1 MNRQAITAILGMAAL
16 GVILVACAS
25 EATDGQPGGDG
36 KPVDRYRCFNPTF
49 VRNFETA
56 GDDKLIILSDSN
68 QAYELAMAGPCFGL
82 DDSLAIGIRSHTG
95 MGEICDPLDADI
107 IFHDNAMGGRRE
119 CRVMT
124 MRHLTGDEAAKYI
137 TPRKAAAAAASTG
150 SSSTSSSAHQ

>member
-1 MNRQAITAILGMAAL
+1 MKRQAMTAMLGVAAL
-16 GVILVACAS
+16 AAILVACAS
-25 EATDGQPGGDG
+25 EATNGTSGGDA

-49 VRNFETA
+49 LRGFETPSN
-56 GDDKLIILSDSN
+56 DRLIIESDNN

-124 MRHLTGDEAAKYI
+124 MRHLSGDEAAKYV
-137 TPRKAAAAAASTG
+137 TPRKAAAAAAA
-150 SSSTSSSAHQ
+150 SSSSVSSPAH